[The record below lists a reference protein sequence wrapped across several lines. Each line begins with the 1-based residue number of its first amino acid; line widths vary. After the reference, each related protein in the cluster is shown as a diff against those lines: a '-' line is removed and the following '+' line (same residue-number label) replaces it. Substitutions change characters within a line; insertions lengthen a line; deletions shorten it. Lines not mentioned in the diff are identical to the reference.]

1 MKKPTAA
8 GTPPDAT
15 QLARA
20 RAFRAMH
27 EPPAL
32 VLPNAWDAASAR
44 LIEAV
49 GAEAIATTSAGIAWS
64 LGYPD
69 GEHLPRAAA
78 IEALKRIV
86 AAVQV
91 PVSADIEGGYADDL
105 EELAATVRAVIGA
118 GAVGINIGDRGSDG
132 LRSIAEQGQR
142 IAQIR
147 RTANEIRI
155 PLFINARTDT
165 FLASVGTDLDARI
178 GETVR
183 RAEAYA
189 RAGADGLFVPGV
201 IDPATVQHLADR
213 VSVPL
218 DIQVNAAA
226 PRVAGLVDCGVRRIS
241 LGAGLA
247 QAAAS
252 LIAHAA
258 EEVLMEGTYGLLRDA
273 MPVSDLNALSQPPSV
288 NADSRSSIRAL
299 TAISRVSRGPQPGAP

>member
-1 MKKPTAA
+1 MKKPTAP
-8 GTPPDAT
+8 GRPPDAT

-49 GAEAIATTSAGIAWS
+49 GAEAVATTSAGIAWS

-69 GEHLPRAAA
+69 GDHLPRAAA
-78 IEALKRIV
+78 IDAVKRIV

-105 EELAATVRAVIGA
+105 DELATTVRAVIAA
-118 GAVGINIGDRGSDG
+118 GVVGINIEDRGSDG

-142 IAQIR
+142 IAQVR
-147 RTANEIRI
+147 KTANENHI

-165 FLASVGTDLDARI
+165 FLASVDTDLDARI

-189 RAGADGLFVPGV
+189 SAGADGVFVPGV

-213 VSVPL
+213 VPVPL
-218 DIQVNAAA
+218 NIQANAAA
-226 PRVAGLVDCGVRRIS
+226 PRVAALVECGVRRIS

-247 QAAAS
+247 QAASS

-258 EEVLMEGTYGLLRDA
+258 EEVLMEGTYGLLQDA
-273 MPVSDLNALSQPPSV
+273 MPASDLNMLSQPPSV
-288 NADSRSSIRAL
+288 NADSRRSTRAL
-299 TAISRVSRGPQPGAP
+299 TATRRVSREPPPSGP